1 MKIILLYSSIDGQ
14 TLKICSKIQEELV
27 ALNHNVALFSIL
39 NFRQTILDYDKIIIA
54 SSIRYGK
61 HNIKIVEFIHENV
74 ILLNTKKAV
83 FISVNLVARKDEKSQ
98 AHTNPYVI
106 KFLNSVS
113 WKPKLVGVFAGKI
126 DYKKYT
132 FFDRTMIKLIMLMT
146 HGPTHSDAE
155 IEYTNWSKVTNFA
168 KQVDEL

>member
-1 MKIILLYSSIDGQ
+1 MKIILLYSSVDGQ
-14 TLKICSKIQEELV
+14 TFKICTKIQEELV

-39 NFRQTILDYDKIIIA
+39 DFHQTILDYDKIIIA

-61 HNIKIVEFIHENV
+61 HNIKIVEFILENAA
-74 ILLNTKKAV
+74 LLNTKKAA
-83 FISVNLVARKDEKSQ
+83 FISVNLVARKEEKSLV
-98 AHTNPYVI
+98 HTNPYVN
-106 KFLNSVS
+106 KFLNSIS

-146 HGPTHSDAE
+146 HGPTNSDAE
-155 IEYTNWSKVTNFA
+155 IEYTNWSKVTAFA
-168 KQVDEL
+168 KQIAEL